1 MDLEGHRMERLAAF
15 ANLLRGF
22 DRARPPV
29 L

>member
-15 ANLLRGF
+15 ANPLRGF
-22 DRARPPV
+22 GFARPPV